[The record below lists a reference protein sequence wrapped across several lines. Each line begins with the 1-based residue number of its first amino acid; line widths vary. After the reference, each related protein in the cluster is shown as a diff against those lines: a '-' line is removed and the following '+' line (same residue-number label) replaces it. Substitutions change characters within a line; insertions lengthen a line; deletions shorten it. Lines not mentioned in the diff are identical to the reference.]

1 MQIEDYDK
9 QQLLSLIHEAKDIA
23 IIPSKV
29 SGADSFC
36 ASAGL
41 YLMLKNKY
49 AAAPNGEKKN
59 VKFLFEGK
67 IPESCEKLLTKEDT
81 TTNIQDRELLISVDY
96 SETSASKVQYTTE
109 NDILYLKLGPIPK
122 HFDTNRIKSKITG
135 FDFDLVFIVGAQEL
149 ADLGP
154 IYSNLRS
161 EINRSKKVNIDIT
174 KKNTRFGVI
183 NIIDDTTDSLST
195 LVFKNSALWE
205 LTPDKVAAK
214 ALLAGIVD

>member
-1 MQIEDYDK
+1 MQIGDYDK

-23 IIPSKV
+23 VVPARV
-29 SGADSFC
+29 SETDSFC

-41 YLMLKNKY
+41 YLMLRNKY
-49 AAAPNGEKKN
+49 ATTPNGEKKN
-59 VKFLFEGK
+59 VKFLFDGK
-67 IPESCEKLLTKEDT
+67 IPESCEGLLAKEEI

-96 SETSASKVQYTTE
+96 AETSASKVQYTTE

-154 IYSNLRS
+154 IYNNLRP
-161 EINRSKKVNIDIT
+161 EINKSKKINIDNT
-174 KKNTRFGVI
+174 KKNTRFGTI
-183 NIIDDTTDSLST
+183 NVIDDTADTLSS
-195 LVFKNSALWE
+195 LVFKNSIGWE
-205 LTPDKVAAK
+205 LIPDKAAAK
-214 ALLAGIVD
+214 ALLTGIVD